1 MAVQLRIQL
10 KGDTAENWASK
21 NTILLKNELGYDST
35 TNRIKFGNGV
45 TAWNDLPY
53 VAPDVI
59 NDLITGGTTAALSAE
74 QGKILKTLLDTKA
87 DSSEV
92 QDLISQVQNSITT
105 INEQIE
111 NSTGQ
116 TDEKI
121 NEKLDASKI
130 THETW
135 SFTLEDESVVDK
147 EVVLWNS

>member
-10 KGDTAENWASK
+10 KGDTAENWTSK
-21 NTILLKNELGYDST
+21 NTVLLKNELGYDST

-74 QGKILKTLLDTKA
+74 QGKELKRQIDTKA
-87 DSSEV
+87 DSS
-92 QDLISQVQNSITT
+92 DLEA
-105 INEQIE
+105 INGQIE
-111 NSTGQ
+111 EFIGEV
-116 TDEKI
+116 DG
-121 NEKLDASKI
+121 KLDASMV

-135 SFTLEDESVVDK
+135 SFTLEDESIVDK
-147 EVVLWNS
+147 EVVLWSS